1 MVFKCLNL
9 LEIHHDPDRVSQEMS
24 LPVELVN
31 YWYENAKQLGQLKSQ
46 KQPKVI

>member
-9 LEIHHDPDRVSQEMS
+9 LEIHHDPDLVSKEMC

-31 YWYENAKQLGQLKSQ
+31 YWYENAKQLYQLKSQ
-46 KQPKVI
+46 K